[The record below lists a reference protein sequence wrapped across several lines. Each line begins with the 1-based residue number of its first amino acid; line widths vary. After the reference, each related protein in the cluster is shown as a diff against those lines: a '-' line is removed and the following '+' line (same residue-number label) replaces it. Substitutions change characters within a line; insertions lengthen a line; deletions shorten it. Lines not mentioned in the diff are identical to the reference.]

1 MRLLGLG
8 GTNSA
13 WIARIAAAWA
23 LLGLLL
29 AAQAWLSYAIRNEPI
44 AWTRSLA
51 VWLSWAGFWALLT
64 PVALRLVERFPIER
78 RSWWWR
84 LIVHLIASVVLASL
98 NLALFA
104 VVAPW
109 VGAQNVEATWW
120 ATFSRLMGT
129 AFLLNLP
136 VYWLMIGASQ
146 AVRAAKVAR
155 EREKQT
161 LALQAQLAEARLQ
174 ALRAQIKPH
183 FLFNALNTVAV
194 LMKEDVAL
202 AEHVLLRVCELLRST
217 LSADDSHQI
226 PLRDELALVE
236 AYLSVEQLRLG
247 ERLSYQVS
255 AEPETLSAPVPPLVL
270 QTLVENAVEHGIAPR
285 RAPGCIEVTAARV
298 ESGLRLIVS
307 DNGLGMADAATEG
320 IGLRNIRT
328 RLALLYGDR
337 QRLELQPAAEGRLV
351 ARIDI
356 PMPNEPER

>member
-1 MRLLGLG
+1 MRLLAQG
-8 GTNSA
+8 GPKSA

-29 AAQAWLSYAIRNEPI
+29 AAQAWLSYSIRNEPI

-51 VWLSWAGFWALLT
+51 VWLSWACFWAFLT
-64 PVALRLVERFPIER
+64 PVALRLIKRFPIER
-78 RSWWWR
+78 PWWGQR
-84 LIVHLIASVVLASL
+84 VIVHLIASVVLASL
-98 NLALFA
+98 NLAMFA

-120 ATFSRLMGT
+120 ATFSRLMAA

-146 AVRAAKVAR
+146 AVRAAQVAR
-155 EREKQT
+155 ERQQQALE
-161 LALQAQLAEARLQ
+161 LQAQLAEARLQ
-174 ALRAQIKPH
+174 TLRAQIKPH

-202 AEHVLLRVCELLRST
+202 VERALLSVCGLLRAT

-247 ERLSYQVS
+247 ERLSYRVS
-255 AEPETLSAPVPPLVL
+255 AEPETLSAQVPPMVL

-285 RAPGCIEVTAARV
+285 RAPGRIEVTATRA
-298 ESGLRLIVS
+298 ESGLCLIVS
-307 DNGLGMADAATEG
+307 DNGLGLVNEASEG
-320 IGLRNIRT
+320 IGLSNIRT

-337 QRLELQPAAEGRLV
+337 QRLVLQPAAGGGLV
-351 ARIDI
+351 ARIDL

>member
-1 MRLLGLG
+1 MRLLA
-8 GTNSA
+8 NSA
-13 WIARIAAAWA
+13 PNRAWMARIAAAWA

-29 AAQAWLSYAIRNEPI
+29 AAQAWLSYSIRNEPI

-51 VWLSWAGFWALLT
+51 VWLSWACFWAILT

-78 RSWWWR
+78 PWWWQR
-84 LIVHLIASVVLASL
+84 LLVHLVASVVLASL

-109 VGAQNVEATWW
+109 VGAQNAEATWW

-146 AVRAAKVAR
+146 AVRAAKMAR
-155 EREKQT
+155 ERQQQA

-174 ALRAQIKPH
+174 TLRAQIKPH

-194 LMKEDVAL
+194 LMQEDVAL
-202 AEHVLLRVCELLRST
+202 AERVLLRVCELLRST
-217 LSADDSHQI
+217 FSADDSHQI

-236 AYLSVEQLRLG
+236 AYLSIEQLRLG
-247 ERLSYQVS
+247 ERMSYRVS
-255 AEPETLSAPVPPLVL
+255 AEPETLSAQVPPMVL

-285 RAPGCIEVTAARV
+285 RAPGRIEVTATRA
-298 ESGLRLIVS
+298 ESGLCLVVA
-307 DNGLGMADAATEG
+307 DNGLGLATEASEG

-337 QRLELQPAAEGRLV
+337 QRLVLEPAAGGGLV
-351 ARIDI
+351 ARIDL
-356 PMPNEPER
+356 PMPIEPEP